1 MFDNLFFEETF
12 TEAVNSFLSQVGV
25 SFFFDCKKTLDNIV
39 YILILVN

>member
-25 SFFFDCKKTLDNIV
+25 SFFFDCDFGVKEPSIT
-39 YILILVN
+39 